1 MSLSRRFIAGA
12 ILANVILA
20 PALADVKAGVDA
32 WQRGNYTAAIAEWRM
47 LAEKGDADAQFNLG
61 QAYKLGRGVPAD
73 LKMAQTWYE
82 KAAEQGHEE
91 AQANLGLLMFQTGQ
105 QEAAMVWIRK
115 AADRGDPRAEFI
127 LGTALFNGDG
137 VEKDVPHAYALMS
150 HAAAQGLIAASTS
163 LAEMENVVPES
174 DRQQGMKIAR
184 ELLRKDAERT
194 ATTRTTETQT
204 AGAIGRSRMPP
215 PVAKTD
221 PLPEV
226 SSSSSVRRAA
236 PSATMTNAPARPASP
251 PNKPAVLASATPP
264 QRTVPTGKPANTA
277 SLSTAQGRWRVQ
289 LGAYGSLEVAKGQ
302 WSALSK
308 KIGLLAGL
316 NPSYEPFGA
325 FTRLRVNSLADRS
338 AAERLCAAAKAAGQP
353 CFPVAP

>member
-12 ILANVILA
+12 MLANVILA

-32 WQRGNYTAAIAEWRM
+32 WQHGNYTAAIGEWRM

-115 AADRGDPRAEFI
+115 AADGGDPRAEFV
-127 LGTALFNGDG
+127 LATALFNGDG
-137 VEKDVPHAYALMS
+137 VEKDLPRAYALMS

-174 DRQQGMKIAR
+174 DRQQGMKITR
-184 ELLRKDAERT
+184 DLLRKDAERT
-194 ATTRTTETQT
+194 ATTQSMGAQTAASTDQSRTTSPV
-204 AGAIGRSRMPP
+204 RSTSPLP
-215 PVAKTD
+215 QVAKH
-221 PLPEV
+221 
-226 SSSSSVRRAA
+226 SSVKTADHLAA
-236 PSATMTNAPARPASP
+236 ATTVPAKYAPP
-251 PNKPAVLASATPP
+251 PNKPAVIASATPP
-264 QRTVPTGKPANTA
+264 QRTANP
-277 SLSTAQGRWRVQ
+277 SLFTAQGRWRVQ
-289 LGAYGSLEVAKGQ
+289 LGAYGSLDVAKGQ
-302 WSALSK
+302 WNALSK
-308 KIGLLAGL
+308 KIGLLAGFS
-316 NPSYEPFGA
+316 PSFESFGA
-325 FTRLRVNSLADRS
+325 FTRLRINSLADRS
-338 AAERLCAAAKAAGQP
+338 AAEKLCAAAKAAGQA